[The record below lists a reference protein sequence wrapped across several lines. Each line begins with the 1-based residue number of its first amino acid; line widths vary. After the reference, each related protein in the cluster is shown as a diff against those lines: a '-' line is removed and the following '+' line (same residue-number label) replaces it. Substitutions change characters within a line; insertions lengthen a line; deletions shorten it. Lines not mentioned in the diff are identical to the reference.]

1 MTLGR
6 LSRFALVHAAVLP
19 AVLGVVAPAL
29 AQTLSAETA
38 LATAARDNPS
48 LRAALLDVRAARLGV
63 EAERGARDPVLN
75 ASVAGRYGESFN
87 ASLQGLA
94 RQAAFVITSDVSV
107 SYTTNVGTALV
118 VGTEVSRSSVG
129 PEYAGSVYA
138 GVTQPLLRG
147 AGTDAQ
153 LAGLRSAET
162 SATAEELRRSATA
175 SQTALD
181 VLRGYYELWYAER
194 AVEVEAEALK
204 TAQRQVEEAKLRESA
219 LGTGSRVDV
228 LQFATSAASFA
239 DALSQAR
246 AARAARAIELGRL
259 LGIDPGRARG
269 LEAAGELPAL
279 APPPAVQVVVDG
291 VSARS
296 PELAAA
302 RAELAAMSTR
312 LAAAKDENQ
321 PALDLYSNASAGG
334 LWRDDELPGLELP
347 GSRPA
352 LSVEVG
358 LRLEL
363 PLGGGRASA
372 QAARAAVELAAAEE
386 RYRAE
391 AERIRAQVTTLSE
404 TLSAANEQVAL
415 ATETSK
421 RATELVEAERQ
432 RLLLGTTT
440 PSEVVKAEQ
449 TARESELRRLRAV
462 VSKLTSQY
470 ELEHASGALLGRFAL
485 LPAEKS

>member
-6 LSRFALVHAAVLP
+6 LSRLALVHAAAWP
-19 AVLGVVAPAL
+19 IVLGVATPAL
-29 AQTLSAETA
+29 AQTLTAETA

-48 LRAALLDVRAARLGV
+48 LRAALLDVQAARLSV

-107 SYTTNVGTALV
+107 SYTTNVGTALI

-129 PEYAGSVYA
+129 PQYAGSVYA

-147 AGTDAQ
+147 AGSDAQ

-162 SATAEELRRSATA
+162 SATAEELRQSATA

-181 VLRGYYELWYAER
+181 VLRSYYELWYAER
-194 AVEVEAEALK
+194 ALEVEQEALK
-204 TAQRQVEEAKLRESA
+204 TAERQVEEAKLRESA

-246 AARAARAIELGRL
+246 ANRAARAVELGRL
-259 LGIDPGRARG
+259 LSIEPERARSLQASG
-269 LEAAGELPAL
+269 DLPLL
-279 APPPAVQVVVDG
+279 APPPPVRVLVEG

-296 PELAAA
+296 PDLAAA
-302 RAELAAMSTR
+302 RADLAAMSTR
-312 LAAAKDENQ
+312 LAAAQDADQ
-321 PALDLYSNASAGG
+321 PQLDLYSNASAGG

-363 PLGGGRASA
+363 PLGGGRA
-372 QAARAAVELAAAEE
+372 AAEATRASVQLSAAE
-386 RYRAE
+386 HRYKAE
-391 AERIRAQVTTLSE
+391 SERIRATVTTLSE
-404 TLSAANEQVAL
+404 NLSAANEQVAL

-421 RATELVEAERQ
+421 RAAELVEAERQ
-432 RLLLGTTT
+432 RLQLGTTT

-449 TARESELRRLRAV
+449 TAREAELRRLRAV
-462 VSKLTSQY
+462 VSRLTSQY

-485 LPAEKS
+485 SPAEKS